1 MNIIVTSGRRYDGWT
16 VVDKLQD
23 LTVMVGEINFLVYH
37 KSLESAEDCVK
48 YLTLIMQAHP
58 ETVVLYVRDK
68 SSIVQAVRILVE
80 GSGGKYIDDEFF
92 LEDEIQLR
100 QLTSQWQG
108 MVALTEMSGVS
119 VISDFIHRYMQT
131 GGKGI
136 TPGYL
141 QVVKNAAENMAIA
154 YKDKSL
160 EVLKLCES
168 ASDLF
173 KGSVDLIANI
183 QEEQGNLERVVTE
196 LKGKLKSGDVT
207 NIPIPVAP
215 QVGYFPR
222 VSYMKSKVS
231 IVRVKDVGRSPYLT
245 SFMLGFRDYLHYVKK
260 VRPKLIIIEPLG
272 EMLPRVYGKYKWV
285 TQQTK
290 NNVACYTGDVVF
302 TNCPL
307 KDVMDRLLSDPNY
320 DTVIVLDRL
329 LITHQHILNC
339 AGEEPLY
346 CVNGETVVRELK
358 LNVKKCFS
366 VINEVKGSMF
376 TIPLFTE
383 YPKEADMRERKYMSE
398 CATYYGMMH
407 HVKLY

>member
-1 MNIIVTSGRRYDGWT
+1 MNVIVSSSRRYDGWT
-16 VVDKLQD
+16 VVDRLQD

-48 YLTLIMQAHP
+48 YLTIIMQNHP
-58 ETVVLYVRDK
+58 EAVVLYVRDK
-68 SSIVQAVRILVE
+68 DSVVQAVRILVE

-92 LEDEIQLR
+92 LEDEVQLR
-100 QLTSQWQG
+100 QLTKQWQG

-183 QEEQGNLERVVTE
+183 QEEQNNLERVVTE
-196 LKGKLKSGDVT
+196 LRDKLKSGDMV
-207 NIPIPVAP
+207 NMPIPVAP

-222 VSYMKSKVS
+222 VSYMKSRSS
-231 IVRVKDVGRSPYLT
+231 IVRVKDLGRSPYLT
-245 SFMLGFRDYLHYVKK
+245 SFMLGFRDYLNYVKK
-260 VRPKLIIIEPLG
+260 VRPKLVIIEPLG
-272 EMLPRVYGKYKWV
+272 EMLPKVYSKYKWV

-290 NNVACYTGDVVF
+290 NNVAAYSGDVVF

-329 LITHQHILNC
+329 LITNQHLLNC
-339 AGEEPLY
+339 AGEDPLY
-346 CVNGETVVRELK
+346 CIKGESVVKSLK
-358 LNVKKCFS
+358 LDIKRCFS
-366 VINEVKGSMF
+366 VVNEVKGSMF
-376 TIPLFTE
+376 TIPIFTE
-383 YPKEADMRERKYMSE
+383 YPKEPDMRERKYMSE

-407 HVKLY
+407 KVKVY

>member
-1 MNIIVTSGRRYDGWT
+1 MNVIVTNSRRYHGWT

-23 LTVMVGEINFLVYH
+23 VSVMVGEIDFLVYH

-48 YLTLIMQAHP
+48 NLSMIMQAHP
-58 ETVVLYVRDK
+58 EMVALYVRNKEDM
-68 SSIVQAVRILVE
+68 VQAVRILVE

-92 LEDEIQLR
+92 LEDELQLN
-100 QLTSQWQG
+100 QLTKQWKS
-108 MVALTEMSGVS
+108 MIALTEMSGVS
-119 VISDFIHRYMQT
+119 VISDFIHRYLQT

-141 QVVKNAAENMAIA
+141 QVVKNAAESMALA

-173 KGSVDLIANI
+173 KGSVELIENI
-183 QEEQGNLERVVTE
+183 QEEQNNLERVVSD
-196 LKGKLKSGDVT
+196 LKGKLQNGDMVT
-207 NIPIPVAP
+207 MSIPVAP

-231 IVRVKDVGRSPYLT
+231 IVRVKDLGRSPYLT
-245 SFMLGFRDYLHYVKK
+245 SFMFGFRTYLQFVKK
-260 VRPKLIIIEPLG
+260 VRPRLIVLEPLG
-272 EMLPRVYGKYKWV
+272 EIFPKVYNRFSWV
-285 TQQTK
+285 TQQSK
-290 NNVACYTGDVVF
+290 NNMASYAGDVVF

-329 LITHQHILNC
+329 LITHQHLLNC
-339 AGEEPLY
+339 AGEDPLY
-346 CVNGETVVRELK
+346 CVKGESFVKELK
-358 LNVKKCFS
+358 LNVKRCFS
-366 VINEVKGSMF
+366 VVSEISGAMF
-376 TIPLFTE
+376 TVPVFAE
-383 YPKEADMRERKYMSE
+383 YPKDEDMRERKYLSE
-398 CATYYGMMH
+398 CGTFYNMMH
-407 HVKLY
+407 QVKLY

>member
-23 LTVMVGEINFLVYH
+23 LYVMVGEIDFLVYH

-48 YLTLIMQAHP
+48 HLTMLMQAHP
-58 ETVVLYVRDK
+58 ETVVLYVRNKEDM
-68 SSIVQAVRILVE
+68 VQAVRILVE
-80 GSGGKYIDDEFF
+80 GSGGRYIDDEFF
-92 LEDEIQLR
+92 LEDESQLG

-108 MVALTEMSGVS
+108 MVALTEMSGVN
-119 VISDFIHRYMQT
+119 VIGDFIRRYMQT

-141 QVVKNAAENMAIA
+141 QVVKNAAEGMAIA

-173 KGSVDLIANI
+173 KGSVELVENL
-183 QEEQGNLERVVTE
+183 QEAQGDLERVVSE
-196 LKGKLKSGDVT
+196 LKGKLKNGDMVS
-207 NIPIPVAP
+207 ISVPVAP

-222 VSYMKSKVS
+222 VSYMKSRVS
-231 IVRVKDVGRSPYLT
+231 IVRVKDLGRTPYLT
-245 SFMLGFRDYLHYVKK
+245 SFMLGFRNYLQFVKK
-260 VRPKLIIIEPLG
+260 VRPKLVILEPLG
-272 EMLPRVYGKYKWV
+272 ETLPRVYKNYHWI

-290 NNVACYTGDVVF
+290 NNMASYSGDVVF

-320 DTVIVLDRL
+320 DTVVVLDRL
-329 LITHQHILNC
+329 MITHQHLLNC

-346 CVNGETVVRELK
+346 CVKGESFVKEFR
-358 LNVKKCFS
+358 LNIKRCFS
-366 VINEVKGSMF
+366 VVHSVKGCMF
-376 TIPLFTE
+376 TLPFFE
-383 YPKEADMRERKYMSE
+383 DYPSEADMRERKYLSE
-398 CATYYGMMH
+398 CGAYYDVMH
-407 HVKLY
+407 QVKMY

>member
-1 MNIIVTSGRRYDGWT
+1 MNVIVSSGKRYNGWT
-16 VVDKLQD
+16 VADKLQD
-23 LTVMVGEINFLVYH
+23 LVVMVGEIDFLVYH
-37 KSLESAEDCVK
+37 KSPESAEDCVK

-68 SSIVQAVRILVE
+68 GSVVQAIRILVE

-92 LEDEIQLR
+92 LEDETQLG
-100 QLTSQWQG
+100 QLTKQWQG
-108 MVALTEMSGVS
+108 MIALTEMSGVS

-136 TPGYL
+136 TTGYL

-183 QEEQGNLERVVTE
+183 QEEQSNLERVVTE
-196 LKGKLKSGDVT
+196 LRGKLQSGDVA
-207 NIPIPVAP
+207 NMPIPVAP

-222 VSYMKSKVS
+222 VTYMKSKVS
-231 IVRVKDVGRSPYLT
+231 VVRVKDVGRSPYLT
-245 SFMLGFRDYLHYVKK
+245 SFMLGFRNYLHYVKK
-260 VRPKLIIIEPLG
+260 VRPKLIILEPLG
-272 EMLPRVYGKYKWV
+272 EMLPKVYSSYKWV

-290 NNVACYTGDVVF
+290 NNVASYSGDVVF

-307 KDVMDRLLSDPNY
+307 KDVMDKLLSDPNY

-329 LITHQHILNC
+329 LITHQHLLNC
-339 AGEEPLY
+339 AGEDPMY
-346 CVNGETVVRELK
+346 CVKGESVIKDLK
-358 LNVKKCFS
+358 LNVKRCFS
-366 VINEVKGSMF
+366 VINEVNGSMF

-383 YPKEADMRERKYMSE
+383 YPKEPDIRERKYMSE
-398 CATYYGMMH
+398 CGTYYDIMH
-407 HVKLY
+407 QVKLY